1 MKKQVLTMKKVAI
14 EEKYM
19 ARCIQLARGGKGHT
33 SPNPMVGAVVVHEGR
48 IIGEGYHRRCGEAHA
63 EVNAIA
69 SVREVDRPLLKEATL
84 YVSLEPC
91 SHYGKTPPC
100 AELILKTGIPR
111 VVVGCL
117 DPFPAVSGRG
127 VRLLRE
133 AGVEVI
139 TGVLEE
145 ACKALNQ
152 AFMTMQTAHRPYVIL
167 KWAQSA
173 DGFLDRVRSDA
184 AEPPVTLS
192 SAETLRRVHQLRT
205 EVRAILVGTRTALLD
220 NPSLTVRHWEGPSP
234 LRIAIDRSLKIPAT
248 HHLLDGTI
256 PTLIITEKMVENQ
269 MNITYAQVDFNRPLA
284 AQVMAI
290 LAERKVDS
298 LLVEGGTRLLQT
310 FLAEGLWD
318 EARVET
324 APLRL
329 GEGVPAPRLEQA
341 VLRAASTT
349 LEGHLIEQF
358 IHLK

>member
-1 MKKQVLTMKKVAI
+1 MNMTGI

-19 ARCIQLARGGKGHT
+19 ARCIQLAQGGKGHT

-69 SVREVDRPLLKEATL
+69 SVREQDRPLLKEATI

-127 VRLLRE
+127 VRMLQE

-139 TGVLEE
+139 TGVLEAE
-145 ACKALNQ
+145 CKALNR
-152 AFMTMQTAHRPYVIL
+152 AFMRMQTAHRPYVIL

-173 DGFLDRVRSDA
+173 DGFLDRVRTSAD
-184 AEPPVTLS
+184 EPPVVLS
-192 SAETLRRVHQLRT
+192 SAETMRKVHQLRT
-205 EVRAILVGTRTALLD
+205 EVKAIMVGTRTALLD
-220 NPSLTVRHWEGPSP
+220 NPSLTVRHWQGTSP
-234 LRIAIDRSLKIPAT
+234 LRIALDRSLKIPAT
-248 HHLLDGTI
+248 HHLLDGTV
-256 PTLIITEKMVENQ
+256 PTLILTEKAAENRT
-269 MNITYAQVDFNRPLA
+269 NVSYVRIDFNRPLA
-284 AQVMAI
+284 AQVMAV

-310 FLAEGLWD
+310 FIAEGLWD
-318 EARVET
+318 EARGET
-324 APLRL
+324 APLCL

-341 VLRAASTT
+341 VWRGTT
-349 LEGHLIEQF
+349 SVFEGHVIEAF
-358 IHLK
+358 NHLK

>member
-1 MKKQVLTMKKVAI
+1 MKKIAI

-19 ARCIQLARGGKGHT
+19 ARCIQLARGGIGHT
-33 SPNPMVGAVVVHEGR
+33 SPNPMVGAVVVHGGR

-69 SVREVDRPLLKEATL
+69 SVREQDRPLLKDATI

-117 DPFPAVSGRG
+117 DPFPEVSGRG
-127 VRLLRE
+127 VRMLRE

-139 TGVLEE
+139 TGVME
-145 ACKALNQ
+145 AECKALNR
-152 AFMTMQTAHRPYVIL
+152 AFMQMQTAHRPYVIL

-173 DGFLDRVRSDA
+173 DGFLDRVRTSA
-184 AEPPVTLS
+184 EEPPVVLS
-192 SAETLRRVHQLRT
+192 SAETLRRVHLLRT
-205 EVRAILVGTRTALLD
+205 EVRAIMVGTHTALLD

-234 LRIAIDRSLKIPAT
+234 LRIALDRSLKIPAT
-248 HHLLDGTI
+248 SHLLDGTV
-256 PTLIITEKMVENQ
+256 PTLILTEKAAEDRTNVA
-269 MNITYAQVDFNRPLA
+269 YVRVDFDRPLA

-290 LAERKVDS
+290 LAERKMDS

-310 FLAEGLWD
+310 FIAEGLWD

-341 VLRAASTT
+341 VLHGTT
-349 LEGHLIEQF
+349 TTREGHVIEAF
-358 IHLK
+358 NHLK

>member
-1 MKKQVLTMKKVAI
+1 MNMTGI

-19 ARCIQLARGGKGHT
+19 ARCIQLAQGGKGHT

-69 SVREVDRPLLKEATL
+69 SVREQERPLLKEATI

-127 VRLLRE
+127 VRMLQE

-139 TGVLEE
+139 TGVLEAE
-145 ACKALNQ
+145 CKALNR
-152 AFMTMQTAHRPYVIL
+152 AFMRMQTAHRPYVIL

-173 DGFLDRVRSDA
+173 DGFLDRVRTSAD
-184 AEPPVTLS
+184 EPPVVLS
-192 SAETLRRVHQLRT
+192 SAETMRKVHQLRT
-205 EVRAILVGTRTALLD
+205 EVKAIMVGTRTALLD
-220 NPSLTVRHWEGPSP
+220 NPSLTVRHWQGTSH
-234 LRIAIDRSLKIPAT
+234 LRIALARSLK
-248 HHLLDGTI
+248 
-256 PTLIITEKMVENQ
+256 
-269 MNITYAQVDFNRPLA
+269 
-284 AQVMAI
+284 
-290 LAERKVDS
+290 RKIDS

-310 FLAEGLWD
+310 FIAEGLWD

-324 APLRL
+324 APLCL

-341 VLRAASTT
+341 VWRGTT
-349 LEGHLIEQF
+349 SVFEGHVIEAF
-358 IHLK
+358 NHLK